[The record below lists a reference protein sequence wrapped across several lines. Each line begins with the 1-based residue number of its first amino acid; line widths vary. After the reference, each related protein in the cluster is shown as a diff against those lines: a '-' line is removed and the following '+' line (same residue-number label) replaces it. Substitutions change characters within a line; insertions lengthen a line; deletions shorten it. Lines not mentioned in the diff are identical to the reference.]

1 MKAKRPYKMVNGK
14 RVTLTHSE
22 MKSYIMKVNKWSEAE
37 YNRQRYLMKN
47 KLRTYEAFQHVEA
60 NKVQSPVNIMYFQAR
75 SIAGAR
81 KRGETYEPSNE
92 MKRLQAFAGLGSAK
106 AIQKAMA
113 NARTQERWGRQYE
126 STTFE
131 QFGGLLA
138 TMEKAKSEYDA
149 IEDPEARK
157 ASKLKN
163 MAEAKANIDKIT
175 DPVKREK
182 ALIAYA
188 EKLKLT
194 EKQKREAVSGAAIPI
209 ASGEVAGYGDFD
221 FDVSDYLD

>member
-1 MKAKRPYKMVNGK
+1 MKANRPYKTVQGE
-14 RVTLTHSE
+14 RVTLTDRE
-22 MKSYIMKVNKWSEAE
+22 VKAYIMRVNNWTADE
-37 YNRQRYLMKN
+37 YNKQRYLMKN
-47 KLRTYEAFQHVEA
+47 KLRTYEAFQGVPSSKA
-60 NKVQSPVNIMYFQAR
+60 QSPVNVLYFQAK
-75 SIAGAR
+75 SIANAR
-81 KRGETYEPSNE
+81 RHGEVYTPSLE
-92 MKRLQAFAGLGSAK
+92 MQRLQSFAGLGSAK

-138 TMEKAKSEYDA
+138 TMERAKAEYDA
-149 IEDPEARK
+149 IKDPKARE

-163 MAEAKANIDKIT
+163 MAEANANIDKIT

-194 EKQKREAVSGAAIPI
+194 EKQKRDAVSGAAIPI